1 MAVVSAEPAAPVVRA
16 KSKRA
21 AQAVPKPP
29 YQLAWGFTPVGW
41 RGRAARAHQ
50 RRPPAATRAVHQAA
64 LVFERIAYISG
75 CATISLKTRA
85 VVPGRPGPIRPA
97 ALRPFIPRR
106 KLPGARPKSLGTKP
120 LAARTSLQVRT
131 DLRELAA
138 LGYYVEVEGE
148 FMPGLLYPQ
157 NYGDCEVL
165 VPRKLENGARGWCPF
180 IGCRNHLAYEVD
192 PVTGALK
199 EMFPGRELSD
209 LEHTCVLRYV
219 EEATD
224 GGDLVDPER
233 TLEAAGRVMNL
244 TTESVRLTANAGMAK
259 FKRRL
264 PASVRTEEEEE

>member
-1 MAVVSAEPAAPVVRA
+1 MEGSKAKPVGIV
-16 KSKRA
+16 KRA
-21 AQAVPKPP
+21 APAAPKPP

-50 RRPPAATRAVHQAA
+50 RRPAAAARAVQQAA
-64 LVFERIAYISG
+64 LVFSRIAYISG
-75 CATISLKTRA
+75 CATISLSTRA
-85 VVPGRPGPIRPA
+85 VVPGRAAPIRPA

-120 LAARTSLQVRT
+120 LAARTSLQLRT

-157 NYGDCEVL
+157 TYGECEDL
-165 VPRKLENGARGWCPF
+165 VPRVLEDGSRGWCPF

-209 LEHTCVLRYV
+209 LKYTCVLRFV
-219 EEATD
+219 EEASD
-224 GGDLVDPER
+224 GGDIADPER

-264 PASVRTEEEEE
+264 PTSLRGNPDDADD